1 VPTLLTLPFEL
12 ISDFPAHRDRR
23 AEQQRRLVHLGTQHL
38 DGLRRDLRVRLA
50 LALGALL
57 ATGVAGCATRT
68 PPAPIPDVFPPF
80 VPDVGDE
87 EWNAAIPAKD
97 SNIASPRLIRG
108 PAGFDIRAVL
118 RRGESARI
126 AVAHIIR
133 ANGTVGVYRITAS
146 TNPQVTAKVIEML
159 RAQVYEPPLLMGSPV
174 AVRGEVTYRFER

>member
-1 VPTLLTLPFEL
+1 MAGNRWSSRNRSRPGPW
-12 ISDFPAHRDRR
+12 
-23 AEQQRRLVHLGTQHL
+23 
-38 DGLRRDLRVRLA
+38 VRLA

-68 PPAPIPDVFPPF
+68 PPAPIPDVLPPF

-97 SNIASPRLIRG
+97 SNIAAPRLIRG